1 VGGYRIVSL
10 NILSAAKRSW
20 RYLNEPVA
28 S

>member
-10 NILSAAKRSW
+10 KILSAAKRS
-20 RYLNEPVA
+20 YEPLA